1 MITTHSKA
9 NRSIPVFMDFLIFFH
24 VPFSIKL
31 VFPKKA
37 QIKVSLMVTL
47 IVRAFKKS
55 RNKVLLVFF
64 ESSVIIHMKTNI
76 FLFLLFIFLDFIFFS
91 F

>member
-47 IVRAFKKS
+47 IVRAFE
-55 RNKVLLVFF
+55 RV
-64 ESSVIIHMKTNI
+64 EIR
-76 FLFLLFIFLDFIFFS
+76 FLLFCFESKRTDLEVQFATS
-91 F
+91 HKMLVMLTLV